1 MGKWITR
8 IVTVLVLGVF
18 LYSVGRLVMIRLK
31 YYKGEKTYGDLAEQV
46 TATAKPAES
55 RESTALPVSTETED
69 RPTPE
74 PDDGLIEI
82 PADEVTPITVDFDV
96 LREINKDIV
105 GWIYCEDSVINY
117 PVVHAPD
124 NEFYLE
130 RDIRLEH
137 DACGTIFTDPKN
149 HMGFTD
155 SNTIVYGHHMQNMS
169 MFASLEYWLE
179 QEYYEEHPVMW
190 LLTPE
195 GDYRLD
201 LFSGYETSAFSD
213 TYRIFYGPKEEFTAY
228 LQKAAAQSAFTP
240 DKPFVPDEQA
250 RYVVLSTCAYSFNY
264 ARTVIHAKLTPVTS
278 TGGRTNEGYK

>member
-46 TATAKPAES
+46 TATVKPTERPEPTPQPFSAVKE
-55 RESTALPVSTETED
+55 EQPPTETD
-69 RPTPE
+69 DDLIAIPE
-74 PDDGLIEI
+74 E
-82 PADEVTPITVDFDV
+82 EVVPITVDFEV
-96 LREINKDIV
+96 LSSINKDIV

-124 NEFYLE
+124 NEYYLE

-137 DACGTIFTDPKN
+137 DACGTIFTAPRN
-149 HMGFTD
+149 NMGFRD

-169 MFASLEYWLE
+169 MFASLKYWLE

-195 GDYRLD
+195 GDYRVD
-201 LFSGYETSAFSD
+201 LFSGYETDAKSETYHVYYGPREEFDAYLREAAAKSAF
-213 TYRIFYGPKEEFTAY
+213 
-228 LQKAAAQSAFTP
+228 
-240 DKPFVPDEQA
+240 VPREMELDSFS
-250 RYVVLSTCAYSFNY
+250 RYVVLSTCAYSFHN
-264 ARTVIHAKLTPVTS
+264 ARTVLHGKLTPVPS
-278 TGGRTNEGYK
+278 TGGRPNEGYK